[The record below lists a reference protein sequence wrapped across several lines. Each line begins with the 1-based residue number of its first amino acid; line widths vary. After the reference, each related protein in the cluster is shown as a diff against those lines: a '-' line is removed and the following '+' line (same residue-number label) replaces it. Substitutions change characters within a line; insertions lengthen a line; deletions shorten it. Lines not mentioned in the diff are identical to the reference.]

1 MIKTAIL
8 LADGFEEIEALTV
21 VDVLRRADVVCDMT
35 SLEGSSVKGCHNM
48 ELTVD
53 KTVEEIDGSYQMVIL
68 PGGLP
73 GATNLRDDARVIE
86 LVQKFDADSE
96 KFVAAI
102 CAAPMVFA
110 KAGISK
116 GRHVTSYPGFEDLF
130 TDATYEEDIVVVDDH
145 MITARGPATALAFS
159 YAILEALGIDS
170 QSLKDGMLYTTLI
183 EQCR

>member
-1 MIKTAIL
+1 MAKTAIL

-21 VDVLRRADVVCDMT
+21 VDVLRRANVICDMT
-35 SLEGSSVKGCHNM
+35 SLEGHSVKGCHNM

-53 KTVEEIDGSYQMVIL
+53 KTLDEIDDSYQMVIL

-73 GATNLRDDARVIE
+73 GATNLRDDDRVIK

-110 KAGISK
+110 KAGICK
-116 GRHVTSYPGFEDLF
+116 GRHVTSYPGFEELF
-130 TDATYEEDIVVVDDH
+130 ADASYEEDIVVVDDK
-145 MITARGPATALAFS
+145 MVTARGPATALAFS
-159 YAILEALGIDS
+159 YSILEVLGIDS